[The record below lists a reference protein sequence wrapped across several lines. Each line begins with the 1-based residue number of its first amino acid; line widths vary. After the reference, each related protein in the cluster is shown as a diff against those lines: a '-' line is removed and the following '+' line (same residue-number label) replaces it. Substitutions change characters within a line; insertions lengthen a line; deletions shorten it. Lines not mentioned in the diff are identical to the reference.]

1 MSNRIVT
8 PNGTPAVPQID
19 GVQLACAMLIQGRGE
34 HLPPREQAIDIAQ
47 RIEALMNEMG
57 RLAQERQRREQEMRD
72 NGH

>member
-8 PNGTPAVPQID
+8 PNGTPVVPHID
-19 GVQLACAMLIQGRGE
+19 GVQLGCAMLIQGRGE

-72 NGH
+72 GH

>member
-1 MSNRIVT
+1 MNNRIVT

-19 GVQLACAMLIQGRGE
+19 GVQLGCAMLVQGRGE

-47 RIEALMNEMG
+47 RIEALMNEFARIG
-57 RLAQERQRREQEMRD
+57 QEQQRREQLR